1 MLSELRVVSCV
12 PSTGTQVSR
21 RELRPPGHARR
32 RSPQLN
38 PYGLGMLQS
47 YKSPSVQLEEEE
59 LPHYAPHSAGQSPAE
74 LWVMAV
80 GFIRRQWPI
89 VLSGVLL
96 TIALA
101 AVYLFTTPPLYTGQ
115 ASILIDTG
123 KVDVFQ
129 KSILNDAVNAGMVDT
144 QLEILKSENFALS
157 VIKDL
162 GLTQDPEFVGSSK
175 GLIGSVL
182 DLLLPER
189 SDSAS
194 DLTRRAVGHLSVG

>member
-1 MLSELRVVSCV
+1 
-12 PSTGTQVSR
+12 
-21 RELRPPGHARR
+21 
-32 RSPQLN
+32 
-38 PYGLGMLQS
+38 MLQS

-59 LPHYAPHSAGQSPAE
+59 LLHDVPHSAGQSPAE
-74 LWVMAV
+74 LWVMAA

-115 ASILIDTG
+115 AEYHYRHRQD
-123 KVDVFQ
+123 VDVFQ
-129 KSILNDAVNAGMVDT
+129 KSILSNDPVDAAMVDT

-157 VIKDL
+157 IIKDL

-175 GLIGSVL
+175 GLIGRVTN
-182 DLLLPER
+182 LLFHPV
-189 SDSAS
+189 AS
-194 DLTRRAVGHLSVG
+194 NHRFRF